1 MSNRQF
7 TIVMDRIEM
16 QWLHRQLLSAKEKY
30 EAKGEVQA
38 VNELT
43 PLVITCADLLANGV
57 TQRDQ
62 LNTLRQ
68 ELEEAIVLNEDP
80 VAVVEA
86 RRRLDEMPK
95 EETYRVTFDRQTA
108 KFALR
113 QVEFEI
119 KWLREVNIPNLEK
132 RKEYPDVIMTKSYY
146 INKAKKAKRI
156 LEEFKKRLEK
166 ELSI

>member
-1 MSNRQF
+1 MSRQF
-7 TIVMDRIEM
+7 TIVMSRIEM
-16 QWLHRQLLSAKEKY
+16 QWLHRQLTNVKEKY
-30 EAKGEVQA
+30 EAKGEVAA

-43 PLVITCADLLANGV
+43 PLIITCADLLDKGI
-57 TQRDQ
+57 TEKDR
-62 LNTLRQ
+62 LMSLRQ
-68 ELEEAIVLNEDP
+68 ELEDAILYCEEP
-80 VAVVEA
+80 EAVVEA
-86 RRRLDEMPK
+86 RRRLDELPK
-95 EETYRVTFDRQTA
+95 EETYKVTFDRQTA

-132 RKEYPDVIMTKSYY
+132 RTEYPDKIMTKSYY
-146 INKAKKAKRI
+146 INKAKKAKTI

>member
-1 MSNRQF
+1 MRQF
-7 TIVMDRIEM
+7 TITLDRIEM

-43 PLVITCADLLANGV
+43 PLVITCADLLANGI
-57 TQRDQ
+57 TQRDN
-62 LNTLRQ
+62 LNTLRN
-68 ELEEAIVLNEDP
+68 ELEEAILLNEDGA
-80 VAVVEA
+80 AVIEA
-86 RRRLDEMPK
+86 RRRIDELPK
-95 EETYRVTFDRQTA
+95 EESYKVTFDRQTA

-113 QVEFEI
+113 QVENEI
-119 KWLREVNIPNLEK
+119 KWLQTVNIPNLEK
-132 RKEYPDVIMTKSYY
+132 RTEYPDVIMTKSYY

-166 ELSI
+166 ELSK